1 MTFLK
6 GHFDHEKDL
15 RRKAC
20 DFLQLAA
27 EAQSLDAAREKLSAA
42 VELADLIHRTAN
54 DAAAEVGQ
62 NIAGAS

>member
-1 MTFLK
+1 M
-6 GHFDHEKDL
+6 EKVASL
-15 RRKAC
+15 PTQILLMVETLTTQ
-20 DFLQLAA
+20 LQLAA

-42 VELADLIHRTAN
+42 VKLADLIHRTAN

>member
-1 MTFLK
+1 MVEMLK
-6 GHFDHEKDL
+6 TQ
-15 RRKAC
+15 
-20 DFLQLAA
+20 LQLAA